1 MDKKTQDKEFED
13 KHEEHD
19 EEMEDVDDDD
29 DEEEGQ
35 LEIQT
40 PEDSEKDAGKKKGK
54 GKKSG
59 RTSLSGRGVTL
70 KMLLDD
76 GVLAVEEGCM
86 SIDYLGQRFV
96 ADLLENG
103 KIKWEGSE
111 KLFNSPSAWAIHC
124 KKLVNPTKKSGCG
137 WASVKYKGKKLDQY
151 KSTWFRKQRPLFQ
164 SDKISTPVTSPPS
177 VIRTPAISTALKLSG
192 KIDTT
197 SAVISPVSDSSRP
210 SLSSPEGLRNSEKST
225 PTSSYTK
232 IVSPTDSTSKKEL
245 SQKIKNKTQRQ
256 QKERSQDGKRKG
268 SSSQT
273 SKTSAP
279 KRDVTAVQSDLA
291 DLSSFTTPRKTK
303 LVSWSRTTVSVSE
316 VRPDSD
322 PQTLVQCINFNQIKK
337 TQPFTV
343 SINTNTLMLM
353 DLHCH
358 LTTGE
363 VVGYLGGYWDRDKH
377 SIQIVQAFPVKCRFA
392 NQKNA
397 DVVQEEIRLAMRV
410 RGLTLVGWYHSHP
423 TYQPDPSVRDIAAQQ
438 HYQACIKVE
447 KTSYEP
453 CVGFIV
459 SPYDPHLSSRESLI
473 KAFWVHIT
481 SNPGTQTFSLPMEL
495 SYSIEPSGLLT
506 DDLLTEMRHIC
517 SYYKGSPDAVN
528 FAECWLTGVSFL
540 DKVKASLTKKFPK
553 DQSGRLN
560 NFIHMLLS

>member
-1 MDKKTQDKEFED
+1 MEKKTAEKEVERN
-13 KHEEHD
+13 
-19 EEMEDVDDDD
+19 EEMEEDDVEGDV
-29 DEEEGQ
+29 EHEGQ
-35 LEIQT
+35 LEI
-40 PEDSEKDAGKKKGK
+40 PEDSEKDGKKKGK

-76 GVLAVEEGCM
+76 GVLTVEEGCM

-96 ADLLENG
+96 ADLLPSG
-103 KIKWEGSE
+103 KIKWEGSD

-164 SDKISTPVTSPPS
+164 SDKAAPSTPVTSPPS
-177 VIRTPAISTALKLSG
+177 VIRTPAISSTLKFPSTKTDTPSPTVLSP
-192 KIDTT
+192 T
-197 SAVISPVSDSSRP
+197 SDSSRP
-210 SLSSPEGLRNSEKST
+210 SLSSPEGRNLEKTGST
-225 PTSSYTK
+225 PTSK
-232 IVSPTDSTSKKEL
+232 IISPTTSTSKKEL

-256 QKERSQDGKRKG
+256 QKERSQEGKKKSG
-268 SSSQT
+268 PSQT
-273 SKTSAP
+273 SKAGE
-279 KRDVTAVQSDLA
+279 KRETVAQAESDLA

-303 LVSWSRTTVSVSE
+303 LVPWSRTTVSVSE

-322 PQTLVQCINFNQIKK
+322 PQTLVQCVNFSQIKK
-337 TQPFTV
+337 SQPFTV
-343 SINTNTLMLM
+343 SVNTNTLMLM

-363 VVGYLGGYWDRDKH
+363 VVGYLGGHWDRESH
-377 SIQIVQAFPVKCRFA
+377 SIQVMQAFPVKCRFA
-392 NQKNA
+392 DQKNA
-397 DVVQEEIRLAMRV
+397 DTVQEEIRLAMNV

-438 HYQACIKVE
+438 HYQNCMKME

-459 SPYDPHLSSRESLI
+459 APYDPHLSSRESLV
-473 KAFWVHIT
+473 KAFWVHTT

-495 SYSIEPSGLLT
+495 SYNIEPSGLLN
-506 DDLLTEMRHIC
+506 DDLLTEMRHIS

-528 FAECWLTGVSFL
+528 FTECWMSGVSFL
-540 DKVKASLTKKFPK
+540 DKVKASLMKKFPK